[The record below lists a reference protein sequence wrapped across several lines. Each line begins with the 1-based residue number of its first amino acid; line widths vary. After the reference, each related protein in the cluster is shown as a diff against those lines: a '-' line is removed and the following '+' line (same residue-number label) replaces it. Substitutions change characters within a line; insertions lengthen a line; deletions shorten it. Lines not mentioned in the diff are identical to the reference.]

1 MAYLCIKFFHMPLRK
16 EEFDVMKAHQF
27 CDNRDCPKYG
37 LVGQGNIKTHSFAV
51 GQCYCNCCKSKPFV
65 VRKGTMFYGLRT
77 PIDKIVK
84 VLRLLCSGMGQNA
97 ICRQEDVTGD
107 SVRCWIILASEQVT
121 AFTEYMQHDMH
132 LEQVQIDEF
141 WSFIRKKR
149 ELK

>member
-1 MAYLCIKFFHMPLRK
+1 MPLKK
-16 EEFDVMKAHQF
+16 EEFDLMKSHQF
-27 CDNRDCPKYG
+27 CDNKECSKYG
-37 LVGQGNIKTHSFAV
+37 LVGEGNIKTHCFAS

-77 PIDKIVK
+77 PIDKIVQ
-84 VLRLLCSGMGQNA
+84 VLQLLCSGMGQNA

-107 SVRCWIILASEQVT
+107 SIRSWIILASKQVC
-121 AFTEYMQHDMH
+121 AFTEYMQHDMR

-149 ELK
+149 EFK

>member
-1 MAYLCIKFFHMPLRK
+1 
-16 EEFDVMKAHQF
+16 
-27 CDNRDCPKYG
+27 
-37 LVGQGNIKTHSFAV
+37 
-51 GQCYCNCCKSKPFV
+51 
-65 VRKGTMFYGLRT
+65 MFYGLRT
-77 PIDKIVK
+77 PVDKIVK

-107 SVRCWIILASEQVT
+107 SVRSWIILASEQVT
-121 AFTEYMQHDMH
+121 AFTEYMQRDMH